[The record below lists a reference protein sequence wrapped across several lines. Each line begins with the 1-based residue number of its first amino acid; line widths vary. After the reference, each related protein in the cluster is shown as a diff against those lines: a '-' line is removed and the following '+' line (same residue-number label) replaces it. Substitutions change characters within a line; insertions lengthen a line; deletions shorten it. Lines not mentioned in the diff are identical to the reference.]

1 MVWYDQRGIA
11 AGFKATYDILG
22 LVLGRLISGELVA
35 LGRVT
40 EAAAASSAV
49 FLLAS
54 GVTALAAREP
64 SSPPPMD
71 LEPIIGR
78 SPKVSAGRLDLRGI
92 WRATR
97 RAYSIDWRAHPG
109 FIPWF
114 INRGLFWGAF
124 VALNTFLLFYM
135 MDVVG
140 MEEAVA
146 QRFIARMFP
155 LIGVAI
161 MLVNLPSGW
170 LADRVGRR
178 PMLVLAGLLAS
189 GGTGM
194 VLFLRSPL
202 GIVAAGLVIGLGI
215 GIFLSANWA
224 MITDIVPP
232 GEAARYLG
240 IANMA
245 AASGSFLARFA
256 GGALIDP
263 VNRMMGSQTAGY
275 LTLYVLTLLAFV
287 VATAAVSRLPGRKLS
302 P

>member
-1 MVWYDQRGIA
+1 
-11 AGFKATYDILG
+11 
-22 LVLGRLISGELVA
+22 
-35 LGRVT
+35 
-40 EAAAASSAV
+40 
-49 FLLAS
+49 
-54 GVTALAAREP
+54 
-64 SSPPPMD
+64 
-71 LEPIIGR
+71 
-78 SPKVSAGRLDLRGI
+78 
-92 WRATR
+92 
-97 RAYSIDWRAHPG
+97 
-109 FIPWF
+109 
-114 INRGLFWGAF
+114 
-124 VALNTFLLFYM
+124 
-135 MDVVG
+135 
-140 MEEAVA
+140 
-146 QRFIARMFP
+146 
-155 LIGVAI
+155 
-161 MLVNLPSGW
+161 
-170 LADRVGRR
+170 
-178 PMLVLAGLLAS
+178 MLVLAGLLAS
-189 GGTGM
+189 GGRGM